1 MKISKP
7 RVAIFSDLHLGVH
20 SNSSNWHN
28 YAVEWAH
35 WCKDECKGKISKI
48 RNFNAMNVPCSNL
61 EFGQLRDGASL
72 EVEDEVADKMLA
84 MGIVEKINKKTKKA
98 KKGD

>member
-1 MKISKP
+1 MKI
-7 RVAIFSDLHLGVH
+7 
-20 SNSSNWHN
+20 
-28 YAVEWAH
+28 
-35 WCKDECKGKISKI
+35 KGKISKI

-84 MGIVEKINKKTKKA
+84 MGIVEKVNTKNKKA

>member
-1 MKISKP
+1 MKIK
-7 RVAIFSDLHLGVH
+7 A
-20 SNSSNWHN
+20 
-28 YAVEWAH
+28 
-35 WCKDECKGKISKI
+35 KISKI

-84 MGIVEKINKKTKKA
+84 MGIVDKVNNKKA